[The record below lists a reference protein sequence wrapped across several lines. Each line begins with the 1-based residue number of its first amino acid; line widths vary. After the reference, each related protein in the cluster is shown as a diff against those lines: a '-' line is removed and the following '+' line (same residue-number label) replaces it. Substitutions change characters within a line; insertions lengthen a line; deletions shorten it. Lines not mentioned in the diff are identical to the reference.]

1 MKEIIKFLSTDSGIQ
16 IIGFLVT
23 IFVAYITAR
32 YASKNSKK
40 SLVTQYFKEKG
51 VVVQENVLRFWC
63 TLFLNSFNIQKAYRK
78 TFDKEGK
85 NKNKTDSEILL
96 DVLEDSYIYCSAKTI
111 KAIMYYNQYTYKH
124 ASNKKENN
132 GSTTSISKLQ
142 FCNNFILIGR
152 IISRMKY
159 DFTGE
164 KVDEMDILKIKI
176 NDLTISNR
184 ILLRL
189 TIWYY
194 LIRENFFK
202 ICIAMI
208 LILVSFIFIFKYLI

>member
-85 NKNKTDSEILL
+85 NNFTRCARRQLHLL
-96 DVLEDSYIYCSAKTI
+96 FCKDDKSYHVLQSVYI
-111 KAIMYYNQYTYKH
+111 
-124 ASNKKENN
+124 
-132 GSTTSISKLQ
+132 
-142 FCNNFILIGR
+142 
-152 IISRMKY
+152 
-159 DFTGE
+159 
-164 KVDEMDILKIKI
+164 
-176 NDLTISNR
+176 
-184 ILLRL
+184 
-189 TIWYY
+189 
-194 LIRENFFK
+194 
-202 ICIAMI
+202 
-208 LILVSFIFIFKYLI
+208 